1 MKIEVKKRPGFALFL
16 WPCLT
21 LISLVFY
28 AQNLEDI
35 DFLYF
40 VFLICLFS
48 TLLTLFRMIKLN
60 LSYVD
65 DFSDNSKEEIYI
77 YSKEDQLINS
87 YNINETN
94 EKILKNRNAILATRE
109 GFLSVGFSLND
120 KILSIKMDESI
131 KRGIYSGNFI
141 ILSLRDWLA
150 ISVNANNLKVPFKKN
165 IIILPNPIKNKKFD
179 LFMSINIEKNNAG
192 DNCIDYLRDYNFG
205 DNVKDI
211 NWKKTAKYNKLKI
224 NEYSYENTE
233 KKKTITLIIDSKGK
247 KENKDYFENLL
258 ETVMYLIENPQFEIN
273 GIYIENILYKMENK
287 ELLLKT
293 IAGLKYNNNKFTDEI
308 NHIKD
313 SILLTTNKK
322 RNANTFSFQEYY
334 EKD

>member
-1 MKIEVKKRPGFALFL
+1 MKVEVKKRPGFALFL

-77 YSKEDQLINS
+77 YSKENQLINS

-109 GFLSVGFSLND
+109 GFLSAGFSLND

-205 DNVKDI
+205 DNLKDI

-224 NEYSYENTE
+224 NEYSYENIE
-233 KKKTITLIIDSKGK
+233 KKKAITLIIDSKGK

>member
-109 GFLSVGFSLND
+109 GFLSAGFSLND

-131 KRGIYSGNFI
+131 KRGIYSVNFI

-165 IIILPNPIKNKKFD
+165 IIILPNPIKNKKFN

-224 NEYSYENTE
+224 NEYSYENIE
-233 KKKTITLIIDSKGK
+233 KKKAITLIIDSKGK

-293 IAGLKYNNNKFTDEI
+293 IAGLKYNNSKFTDEI

>member
-77 YSKEDQLINS
+77 YSKENQLINS

-109 GFLSVGFSLND
+109 GFLSAGFSLND

-205 DNVKDI
+205 DNLKDI

-224 NEYSYENTE
+224 NEYSYENIE
-233 KKKTITLIIDSKGK
+233 KKKAITLIIDSKGK

-258 ETVMYLIENPQFEIN
+258 ETVMYLIESSEFEIN

>member
-77 YSKEDQLINS
+77 YSKENQLINS

-109 GFLSVGFSLND
+109 GFLSAGFSLND

-224 NEYSYENTE
+224 NEYSYENIE
-233 KKKTITLIIDSKGK
+233 KKKAITLIIDSKGK

-293 IAGLKYNNNKFTDEI
+293 IAGLKYNNSKFTDEI

>member
-109 GFLSVGFSLND
+109 GFLSAGFSLND

-205 DNVKDI
+205 DNLKDI
-211 NWKKTAKYNKLKI
+211 NWKKQQNTI
-224 NEYSYENTE
+224 N
-233 KKKTITLIIDSKGK
+233 
-247 KENKDYFENLL
+247 
-258 ETVMYLIENPQFEIN
+258 
-273 GIYIENILYKMENK
+273 
-287 ELLLKT
+287 
-293 IAGLKYNNNKFTDEI
+293 
-308 NHIKD
+308 
-313 SILLTTNKK
+313 
-322 RNANTFSFQEYY
+322 
-334 EKD
+334 

>member
-224 NEYSYENTE
+224 NEYSYENIE
-233 KKKTITLIIDSKGK
+233 KKKAITLIIDSKGK

-258 ETVMYLIENPQFEIN
+258 ETVMYLIESSEFEIN

-293 IAGLKYNNNKFTDEI
+293 IAGLKYNNSKFTDEI

>member
-1 MKIEVKKRPGFALFL
+1 MKVEVKKRLGFSLFL

-77 YSKEDQLINS
+77 YSKENQLINS

-109 GFLSVGFSLND
+109 GFLSAGLSLND
-120 KILSIKMDESI
+120 KILNIKMDESV

-150 ISVNANNLKVPFKKN
+150 ISVNANNIKIPFKKN
-165 IIILPNPIKNKKFD
+165 IIILPVPIKNKEFD
-179 LFMSINIEKNNAG
+179 LFMSMNVEKNNAG

-233 KKKTITLIIDSKGK
+233 KKKAITLIIDSRGK
-247 KENKDYFENLL
+247 RENKDCFENLL
-258 ETVMYLIENPQFEIN
+258 ETVMYLIESSEFKIN

-293 IAGLKYNNNKFTDEI
+293 IAGLKYNNSNFTNEI

-322 RNANTFSFQEYY
+322 TNKNTFSFQEYY

>member
-224 NEYSYENTE
+224 NEYSYENIE
-233 KKKTITLIIDSKGK
+233 KKKAITLIIDSKGK

-293 IAGLKYNNNKFTDEI
+293 IAGLKYNNSKFTDEI

>member
-1 MKIEVKKRPGFALFL
+1 MKVEVKKRPGFALFL

-77 YSKEDQLINS
+77 YSKENQLINS

-109 GFLSVGFSLND
+109 GFLSAGLSLND
-120 KILSIKMDESI
+120 KILNIKMDESI

-150 ISVNANNLKVPFKKN
+150 ISVNANNIKIPFKKN
-165 IIILPNPIKNKKFD
+165 IIILPVPIKNKEFD

-211 NWKKTAKYNKLKI
+211 NWKKTAKYNKLKV

-233 KKKTITLIIDSKGK
+233 KEKAITLIIDSKGK
-247 KENKDYFENLL
+247 KENKDCFENLL
-258 ETVMYLIENPQFEIN
+258 ETVMYLIESSEFEIN
-273 GIYIENILYKMENK
+273 GIYIENILYKIENK
-287 ELLLKT
+287 ELLFKT
-293 IAGLKYNNNKFTDEI
+293 IAGLKYNNSKFTDEI

>member
-1 MKIEVKKRPGFALFL
+1 MKVEVKKRPGFALFL

-77 YSKEDQLINS
+77 YSKENQLINS

-109 GFLSVGFSLND
+109 GFLSAGLSLND
-120 KILSIKMDESI
+120 KILNIKMDESV

-150 ISVNANNLKVPFKKN
+150 ISVNANNIKIPFKKN
-165 IIILPNPIKNKKFD
+165 IIILPVPIKNKEFD
-179 LFMSINIEKNNAG
+179 LFMSMNVEKNNAG

-224 NEYSYENTE
+224 NEYSYENIE
-233 KKKTITLIIDSKGK
+233 KKKAITLIIDSKGK

-258 ETVMYLIENPQFEIN
+258 ETVMYLIESSEFEIN

-293 IAGLKYNNNKFTDEI
+293 IAGLKYNNSKFTDEI

>member
-77 YSKEDQLINS
+77 YSKENQLINS

-109 GFLSVGFSLND
+109 GFLSAGFSLND

-205 DNVKDI
+205 DNLKDI

-224 NEYSYENTE
+224 NEYSYENIE
-233 KKKTITLIIDSKGK
+233 KKKAITLIIDSKGK

-293 IAGLKYNNNKFTDEI
+293 IAGLKYNNSKFTDEI

>member
-109 GFLSVGFSLND
+109 GFLSAGFSLND

-205 DNVKDI
+205 DNLKDI

-224 NEYSYENTE
+224 NEYSYENIE
-233 KKKTITLIIDSKGK
+233 KKKAITLIIDSKGK

-322 RNANTFSFQEYY
+322 RNANNFSFQEYY

>member
-77 YSKEDQLINS
+77 YSKENQLINS

-109 GFLSVGFSLND
+109 GFLSAGFSLND

-205 DNVKDI
+205 DNLKDI

-224 NEYSYENTE
+224 NEYSYENIE
-233 KKKTITLIIDSKGK
+233 KKKAITLIIDSKGK
-247 KENKDYFENLL
+247 KENKDCFENLL
-258 ETVMYLIENPQFEIN
+258 ETVMYLIESSEFEIN

>member
-77 YSKEDQLINS
+77 YSKENQLINS

-109 GFLSVGFSLND
+109 GFLSAGFSLND

-205 DNVKDI
+205 DNLKDI

-224 NEYSYENTE
+224 NEYSYENIE
-233 KKKTITLIIDSKGK
+233 KKKAITLIIDSKGK

>member
-77 YSKEDQLINS
+77 YSKENQLINS

-109 GFLSVGFSLND
+109 GFLSAGLFLND
-120 KILSIKMDESI
+120 KILNIKMDECV

-150 ISVNANNLKVPFKKN
+150 ISVNANNIKIPFKKN
-165 IIILPNPIKNKKFD
+165 IIILPVPIKNKEFD
-179 LFMSINIEKNNAG
+179 LFMSMNVEKNNAG

-205 DNVKDI
+205 DNLKDI

-224 NEYSYENTE
+224 NEYSYENIE
-233 KKKTITLIIDSKGK
+233 KKKAITLIIDSKGK

>member
-109 GFLSVGFSLND
+109 GFLSAGFSLND

-205 DNVKDI
+205 DNLKDI

-224 NEYSYENTE
+224 NEYSYENIE
-233 KKKTITLIIDSKGK
+233 KKKAITLIIDSKGK

>member
-1 MKIEVKKRPGFALFL
+1 MKVEVKKRPGFALFL

-77 YSKEDQLINS
+77 YSKENQLINS

-109 GFLSVGFSLND
+109 GFLSAGLFLND
-120 KILSIKMDESI
+120 KILNIKMDESI

-205 DNVKDI
+205 DNLKDI

-224 NEYSYENTE
+224 NEYSYENIE
-233 KKKTITLIIDSKGK
+233 KKKAITLIIDSKGK
-247 KENKDYFENLL
+247 KENKDCFENLL
-258 ETVMYLIENPQFEIN
+258 ETVMYLIESSEFEIN

>member
-77 YSKEDQLINS
+77 YSKENQLINS

-94 EKILKNRNAILATRE
+94 EKILKTRNAILATRE
-109 GFLSVGFSLND
+109 GFLSAGFSLND

-205 DNVKDI
+205 DNLKDI

-224 NEYSYENTE
+224 NEYSYENIE
-233 KKKTITLIIDSKGK
+233 KKKAITLIIDSKGK

-258 ETVMYLIENPQFEIN
+258 ETVMYLIESSEFEIN